1 MPGPPAVLVGGFA
14 ELRDSKEKGAAVDVL
29 DPKGERALSLEE
41 ATKAQNIQ
49 FTHGGLLRYPAAE
62 RPQRTGGGECGPA

>member
-1 MPGPPAVLVGGFA
+1 MLVGSFA

-29 DPKGERALSLEE
+29 DPKGERVLSLEE

-49 FTHGGLLRYPAAE
+49 FTHGGFLRYPAAQ
-62 RPQRTGGGECGPA
+62 RAQRTGGGECGPA